1 MNKKIDL
8 SIYEGHTEGP
18 WESEEWDEG
27 KILGPISERHRNN
40 HPVVAVVGAGWWGD
54 MMPECNANLRLMT
67 DAPLILGTAL
77 RATKRLEAV
86 ESMLRRSGFWVS
98 QEGWDESDKDD
109 EMLVSLDYLIQY
121 YQDLKDSSEG
131 SEGDHMHTR
140 SIGDTDFGQGNG
152 ELESNYGDG
161 QPEWYSG
168 PNM

>member
-1 MNKKIDL
+1 MNEKIDL
-8 SIYEGHTEGP
+8 SKYEGHTEGP
-18 WESEEWDEG
+18 WDVYGPHPLFRSGAYDDEG
-27 KILGPISERHRNN
+27 
-40 HPVVAVVGAGWWGD
+40 VGEHLPFTRVD
-54 MMPECNANLRLMT
+54 MKLIA
-67 DAPLILGTAL
+67 DAPRILGTAL

-86 ESMLRRSGFWVS
+86 ESMLRKSGFWVS
-98 QEGWDESDKDD
+98 QEGWDESDKGD